1 MEHMI
6 ENYYNSP
13 KFREQ
18 RTVLEKQGK
27 TKEECLEVIKSNL
40 MDKTKLNENL
50 DTITIHNVKHYFKE
64 LSTNNTINEMIEQSF
79 ENIFKKTY
87 GNGDIKEAFDKCIKN
102 VSHKKKQMN
111 LLGKIHNDLNKFTKE
126 YIQKYFNN
134 IEFEKQTTDLIRC
147 NLSYIIKKDFG
158 GNISCAIEQCIS
170 ELYKKQ
176 IVDFNVNIDK
186 VRMICI
192 EEGIPFEELLNA
204 TFQNIETKMLE
215 QANFIIKTELKLEQ
229 EQNCRAMTEYL
240 ETIDLQTKI
249 NINKN
254 IQCEQDITNILATLK
269 ELTDKFETLNKNI
282 GKQTIELIKR
292 VIEQNIKKKFDEQL
306 ENIISLL
313 LEPKLNKM
321 TDEIDTNHKSF
332 SNFKKGDFKNT
343 EKRLT
348 NIEKDIKEILDKQNK
363 FENELSKLTELE
375 SKVNNIENTVAIL
388 SGNYQ
393 NDIKQLQGD
402 KYNEIKELNLKI
414 DNDISIKNKKIEK
427 LHNIIKDLGNKL
439 NKKYNDCET
448 KYTDEFNKIDNTLKS
463 ISKQSVEVTRSNE
476 DLIYKRIDDK
486 IMGKYNKLTSII
498 PDNVNAIVTKK
509 LSELNHYNV
518 ANMTQQFNE
527 LTQRHVSTLTQQIND
542 LQGQITMIHQFNQ
555 VTFNMPKTY
564 LFR

>member
-13 KFREQ
+13 TFEKQ
-18 RTVLEKQGK
+18 RKVLEEQGK
-27 TKEECLEVIKSNL
+27 TKEDCLKIIKSNL
-40 MDKTKLNENL
+40 MDKTKLKENL

-111 LLGKIHNDLNKFTKE
+111 LLGKIHDDLNKFTKE

-158 GNISCAIEQCIS
+158 GNIACAIEQCIS

-176 IVDFNVNIDK
+176 IVDFNVNMNR

-192 EEGIPFEELLNA
+192 EEGIPFEELLTA

-215 QANFIIKTELKLEQ
+215 QANFIIKTELKLDQ
-229 EQNCRAMTEYL
+229 EQNRRAMTEYL

-254 IQCEQDITNILATLK
+254 IQCEQDITNILVTLK
-269 ELTDKFETLNKNI
+269 QLTDKFETFNKNM

-292 VIEQNIKKKFDEQL
+292 ASEQNIKKKFDEQL

-321 TDEIDTNHKSF
+321 TDKIDTNHKSF
-332 SNFKKGDFKNT
+332 SNFKKTDFKNI
-343 EKRLT
+343 EKRLANT
-348 NIEKDIKEILDKQNK
+348 EKDIKKILDKQNK
-363 FENELSKLTELE
+363 FENELSKLTKLE
-375 SKVNNIENTVAIL
+375 SKLNNIENTVTIL

-393 NDIKQLQGD
+393 ND
-402 KYNEIKELNLKI
+402 IKELNLKI

-448 KYTDEFNKIDNTLKS
+448 KYTGEFNKIGNTLKS
-463 ISKQSVEVTRSNE
+463 ISKQSVEATRSNE

-486 IMGKYNKLTSII
+486 IMGEYNKLTSTI
-498 PDNVNAIVTKK
+498 PNNVNDIVTKK
-509 LSELNHYNV
+509 LSELIHYNV

-527 LTQRHVSTLTQQIND
+527 LTHRQVSTLTQQIND